1 MAWPAVSFV
10 TKLDSDG
17 FPGSPPAGGSSFE
30 AVGLGSLVDA
40 LRDAVRRCAKTGVR
54 REMRDC
60 AETDARSVFAAAVRR
75 EAIVL

>member
-1 MAWPAVSFV
+1 MACPAVSLL

-17 FPGSPPAGGSSFE
+17 FPGSPPAGGSSFD

-54 REMRDC
+54 RTMWDC
-60 AETDARSVFAAAVRR
+60 AETDARSVLAAAVRR
-75 EAIVL
+75 EAIAL